1 MTEAVMMALARK
13 GMDRQEAHELTRRLS
28 QVAKAEARPFRE
40 VLLED
45 EAVTSL
51 LGEKGVEKALDPRN
65 YLGATE
71 AIVERVAALTKE
83 TA

>member
-1 MTEAVMMALARK
+1 M
-13 GMDRQEAHELTRRLS
+13 
-28 QVAKAEARPFRE
+28 
-40 VLLED
+40 
-45 EAVTSL
+45 TSL

-65 YLGATE
+65 YLGASE